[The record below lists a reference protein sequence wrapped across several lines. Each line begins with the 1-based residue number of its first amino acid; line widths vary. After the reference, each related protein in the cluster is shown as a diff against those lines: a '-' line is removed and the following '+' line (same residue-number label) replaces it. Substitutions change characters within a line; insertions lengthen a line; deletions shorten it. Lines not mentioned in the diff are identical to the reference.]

1 MNSAGD
7 STRNSDS
14 DVTPSAPPY
23 SDTDA
28 EVENSSLDRQVDAAF
43 RDVEDMLV
51 NTRETGFTRVSEF
64 DWSTPNLL
72 APQKAEE
79 VDHSAPTEEKQ
90 LANDPAGEPAYELP
104 AVDSDEAEI
113 REFLTMVE
121 RRLVEIG
128 QERQHTESRLLIKLE
143 AEAAVQA
150 AAIARRREEEELRR
164 HADDEAAVRRLEDDL
179 QLKTQSEQVNKAESE
194 LKNIW
199 AEERRLRS
207 EAVRLN
213 QTVQEL
219 LQKRAR
225 AEDDAKL
232 ALLTEAQRARDEA
245 HEIHLE
251 MLARLHSEEE
261 ALRRSVTRF
270 GLRRTELEHERQ
282 KHETDTRKFEEEKA
296 RLAAAASARLAEK
309 ARLRNEAEERLRLDG
324 DQLQAQEVELAQ
336 LTAALAQRRAELDV
350 ARRNAEEDAQRLAE
364 ARARMDAAADAN
376 QQTERERIMVE
387 AQILQ
392 RAETERQLLEDVRSR
407 AAEQQKQLEINR
419 REREERGAN
428 RIAELEALRIEAESN
443 AQLHNEKEQILA
455 SELESLRQANQAAET
470 RLEELDVQRSLAVE
484 TNARMLERLRCVEDE
499 AHARAAEE
507 GKARLDL
514 ERRIKEETENLRRLE
529 LDHQQRI
536 DEEISRRVEAEKR
549 LLEAK
554 NRYQSEQAERIKAEL
569 QFDQWNE
576 PASSQPETGLVST
589 VSKANQ
595 EPATV
600 SGYQVGNLSSLDHR
614 LRADAVT
621 ALARMGSEDAYDLVV
636 KCFDDESSLVRNAA
650 ARAMLIL
657 ESQRPVE
664 SFTRALKDAGPERS
678 ARIGKAISESGL
690 ATQAIDTLS
699 SEDREVTYNG
709 LCLLFAMAKTGH
721 VEPLVQ
727 AIETH
732 AEAEV
737 RLAAIRLLKLSGHEE
752 LSSAAVERRLKTKSE
767 ARTAGVLAAGERRNT
782 QIRTSKLVPFVLSFL
797 SAYFCVHLRLLNSFS
812 SHQT

>member
-7 STRNSDS
+7 SARNSDS
-14 DVTPSAPPY
+14 DVNPSIGPY
-23 SDTDA
+23 SESDE
-28 EVENSSLDRQVDAAF
+28 EVENSSLDQQVDAAF
-43 RDVEDMLV
+43 RDVEDLLI
-51 NTRETGFTRVSEF
+51 NTRDSRRESATTNASEF
-64 DWSTPNLL
+64 DWSTPNLV
-72 APQKAEE
+72 APQTAVE
-79 VDHSAPTEEKQ
+79 VDHSVPTEENQ
-90 LANDPAGEPAYELP
+90 TASAPVSAPAYEPP
-104 AVDSDEAEI
+104 AADSEEAEI
-113 REFLTMVE
+113 REFLTMVD
-121 RRLVEIG
+121 RRLAEIA
-128 QERQHTESRLLIKLE
+128 QERQQTESRLVIKLE

-150 AAIARRREEEELRR
+150 EAVARRREEDELRR
-164 HADDEAAVRRLEDDL
+164 QSDEEASVRRHEDDSK
-179 QLKTQSEQVNKAESE
+179 LKAQSEQVNKAESE

-213 QTVQEL
+213 QTVHEL

-282 KHETDTRKFEEEKA
+282 KHESDTRKFEEEKA
-296 RLAAAASARLAEK
+296 RLTAAASARLAEK
-309 ARLRNEAEERLRLDG
+309 ARLRNEAEERFRLDEE
-324 DQLQAQEVELAQ
+324 QLKAQEIELAQ
-336 LTAALAQRRAELDV
+336 LTAALAQRRSELDV
-350 ARRNAEEDAQRLAE
+350 ARRNTEEDAQRLAE

-376 QQTERERIMVE
+376 QQAERERISLE

-392 RAETERQLLEDVRSR
+392 RAETERQLLEDVRAR
-407 AAEQQKQLEINR
+407 AVEQQKQLEINL
-419 REREERGAN
+419 REREERGTQ
-428 RIAELEALRIEAESN
+428 RIAELQGLRIEADSS
-443 AQLHNEKEQILA
+443 AQLHEEKEQILA
-455 SELESLRQANQAAET
+455 SELESLRQANLAAQA
-470 RLEELDVQRSLAVE
+470 RLDELDVQRSLAAE
-484 TNARMLERLRCVEDE
+484 TNARMLERLRSVEDE

-507 GKARLDL
+507 GKTRLDL

-529 LDHQQRI
+529 LDHQHRI
-536 DEEISRRVEAEKR
+536 DEEISRRLEAEKR
-549 LLEAK
+549 LQETK
-554 NRYQSEQAERIKAEL
+554 NRYQSEQAARIQAEL
-569 QFDQWNE
+569 QFDKWNE
-576 PASSQPETGLVST
+576 PEAFRTIETNEIQSLVPNI
-589 VSKANQ
+589 SKTNEQ
-595 EPATV
+595 NPAAA
-600 SGYQVGNLSSLDHR
+600 GYQVGNLSSLDHR

-621 ALARMGSEDAYDLVV
+621 ELARMGSEDAYDLVV

-650 ARAMLIL
+650 ARAMLNL
-657 ESQRPVE
+657 ESHRPVE

-678 ARIGKAISESGL
+678 ARIGQAINESGL
-690 ATQAIDTLS
+690 ATQAIDKLS
-699 SEDREVTYNG
+699 SEDREETYNG

-721 VEPLVQ
+721 VEPLVR

-767 ARTAGVLAAGERRNT
+767 A
-782 QIRTSKLVPFVLSFL
+782 
-797 SAYFCVHLRLLNSFS
+797 
-812 SHQT
+812 

>member
-1 MNSAGD
+1 MIAIKLKGVEKTKLSNADLEHNLHMNSAGD
-7 STRNSDS
+7 SARNSDS
-14 DVTPSAPPY
+14 DVTSSVGPY
-23 SDTDA
+23 SDSDE
-28 EVENSSLDRQVDAAF
+28 EVENTSLDQQVDAAF
-43 RDVEDMLV
+43 RDVEDLLV
-51 NTRETGFTRVSEF
+51 ISPESAPESGATKASDF

-72 APQKAEE
+72 ATQMPADG
-79 VDHSAPTEEKQ
+79 DHSAQTEDTQ
-90 LANDPAGEPAYELP
+90 LAIEPASEPAYELP
-104 AVDSDEAEI
+104 AADSEEAEI

-121 RRLVEIG
+121 RRLSEIG
-128 QERQHTESRLLIKLE
+128 QERQQTESRLLIKLE

-150 AAIARRREEEELRR
+150 EAIARRREEEELRR
-164 HADDEAAVRRLEDDL
+164 HADEEATVRRQEDYI
-179 QLKTQSEQVNKAESE
+179 QLKTQSEQVNKAQSE

-199 AEERRLRS
+199 SEERRLRS

-296 RLAAAASARLAEK
+296 RLAASASARLAEK
-309 ARLRNEAEERLRLDG
+309 SRLRNEADERLRIDEE
-324 DQLQAQEVELAQ
+324 QLQAQEIELAQ
-336 LTAALAQRRAELDV
+336 LTAALAQRRVELDV

-364 ARARMDAAADAN
+364 ARARMHAAADAN
-376 QQTERERIMVE
+376 QQAERERISLE
-387 AQILQ
+387 AQIMQ
-392 RAETERQLLEDVRSR
+392 RAETERQLLEDVRAR
-407 AAEQQKQLEINR
+407 AAEQQKQLEINL
-419 REREERGAN
+419 REREERDAQ
-428 RIAELEALRIEAESN
+428 RLAELRALRIEADST
-443 AQLHNEKEQILA
+443 AQLHNENEQILA
-455 SELESLRQANQAAET
+455 SELDSLRQANQAAQS
-470 RLEELDVQRSLAVE
+470 RLEELDVQRSLAAE
-484 TNARMLERLRCVEDE
+484 TNARMLERLRSVEDE

-549 LLEAK
+549 LLETK
-554 NRYQSEQAERIKAEL
+554 NRYQTEQAARIKAEL
-569 QFDQWNE
+569 QFEQWNE
-576 PASSQPETGLVST
+576 PASTSFDEATEPQSLVPN
-589 VSKANQ
+589 VSKPNEQNPTA
-595 EPATV
+595 P
-600 SGYQVGNLSSLDHR
+600 GYQVGNLSSLDHR

-650 ARAMLIL
+650 ARAMLNL
-657 ESQRPVE
+657 ESHRPVE
-664 SFTRALKDAGPERS
+664 SFTRALKEAGPERS
-678 ARIGKAISESGL
+678 ARIGQAISESGL
-690 ATQAIDTLS
+690 ATQAIDMLS
-699 SEDREVTYNG
+699 SQDREETYNG

-721 VEPLVQ
+721 VEPLVR
-727 AIETH
+727 AVETH

-737 RLAAIRLLKLSGHEE
+737 RLASIRLLKLSGHEE

-767 ARTAGVLAAGERRNT
+767 A
-782 QIRTSKLVPFVLSFL
+782 
-797 SAYFCVHLRLLNSFS
+797 
-812 SHQT
+812 